1 MPHFPI
7 QSKFFAQRGEPSNPD
22 EPAQHLVN
30 KGRDD
35 SIEPVEIASDQKVVR
50 IDPQAFQAALDK
62 LKDFS
67 EVMVDN
73 LPQNLRTQFGEVVQT
88 LYQTKNK
95 PDIYNALVA
104 RVSET
109 FKGVSRI
116 TPGTVAAF
124 FLGCNG
130 GGFNG
135 PQGCDPRCAASF
147 ETKTTENV
155 PRCED
160 AVVALTNTGLKLLN
174 NVVSKH
180 AYVYIPSISFE
191 GFDETEYNQLQK
203 NYEHVT
209 LIFESENG
217 KSYKE
222 SQHRIATT
230 ALPRRVAA
238 DATPKAAP
246 LPKQSNTTTNNTAA
260 IVITVIIIVILVL
273 LIIFLLGRMY
283 KQW

>member
-7 QSKFFAQRGEPSNPD
+7 QSKYFNYKGEASNSD
-22 EPAQHLVN
+22 ESSAQHLVN

-95 PDIYNALVA
+95 ADIYNALVA
-104 RVSET
+104 RVNET
-109 FKGVSRI
+109 FKNVSRI
-116 TPGTVAAF
+116 TPGTVASF

-160 AVVALTNTGLKLLN
+160 AVVALTNSGLKLLN

-230 ALPRRVAA
+230 ALPRRVVAA
-238 DATPKAAP
+238 GPAAAP
-246 LPKQSNTTTNNTAA
+246 LPQQSNTTNNTAA
-260 IVITVIIIVILVL
+260 IVITVIIIVILIL